1 MKHYSPEL
9 GFIDFDNNQHLG
21 FKGFSRNVPQPENC
35 LFISVTS
42 DKRNGKLD
50 GIFSGLSPNHDFQ
63 SSYCLLA
70 WEMGQSSSANIQTTY
85 DWAYQRTPL
94 DQCKIG
100 SDAKRGKNVIC
111 QKPLGGWTG
120 H

>member
-1 MKHYSPEL
+1 MNTGVVQVVDLALVVK
-9 GFIDFDNNQHLG
+9 Q
-21 FKGFSRNVPQPENC
+21 
-35 LFISVTS
+35 
-42 DKRNGKLD
+42 DKRAVAGDPLQRVMAPVQHNY
-50 GIFSGLSPNHDFQ
+50 HDLQ

-70 WEMGQSSSANIQTTY
+70 WEKAQSSPANIQTTY

-111 QKPLGGWTG
+111 QKPLGGWTLRL
-120 H
+120 